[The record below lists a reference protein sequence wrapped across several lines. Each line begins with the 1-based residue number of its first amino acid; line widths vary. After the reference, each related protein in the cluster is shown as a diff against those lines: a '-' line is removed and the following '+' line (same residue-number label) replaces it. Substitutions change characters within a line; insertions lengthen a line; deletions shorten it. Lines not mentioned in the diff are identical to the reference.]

1 MIRRTACAAL
11 AAALVAGCTVG
22 PSYTRP
28 DVAVPEAFRAATP
41 APIAVLDAW
50 WRNLDDPELADLL
63 QRALRANPSV
73 AIAAQRVRQARAVEK
88 GAAALSYPTVGGR
101 ATTGRAKTSPV
112 TPATPITDT
121 YSASFD
127 ASWELDLWGGI
138 RRQQEAARAGTGA
151 SEAALADV
159 QLSLLAD
166 VAARYIDYRVAQY
179 TEGYTQRTIA
189 SREETRTIVR
199 RKIEAGLTTDD
210 DGTRADSQL
219 DAARATLA
227 AARQSKAAAELSL
240 ELLCGVQPGDLEAA
254 LSGPPRPLKPV
265 PLAAG
270 LPAELLQRRPDIR
283 RDERRAAQAVANVGV
298 AEANRYPSLG
308 LSGTLAATRVS
319 PLTPWFYPFAI
330 ATTLN
335 GVIFDAGAL
344 AAQVEAQDAVAAQA
358 ILEYAQTVRDAVS
371 EVEQKLSAVA
381 LRRQVVDAL
390 SDQAKSDRETL
401 AIATERYRRGLTT
414 FLDVADAE
422 RGVFAT
428 ELALQQ
434 TQAQVALDSIS
445 LYKAVGGGWTVEDAA
460 PILPLSRA
468 PE

>member
-1 MIRRTACAAL
+1 L
-11 AAALVAGCTVG
+11 ATLDTWWKNIDE
-22 PSYTRP
+22 P
-28 DVAVPEAFRAATP
+28 
-41 APIAVLDAW
+41 VLT
-50 WRNLDDPELADLL
+50 DLL
-63 QRALRANPSV
+63 QHALRANPT
-73 AIAAQRVRQARAVEK
+73 AQIALQRVRQARAVEK
-88 GAAALSYPTVGGR
+88 GASALSYPTLGGK
-101 ATTGRAKTSPV
+101 ATAGRAKTNPV
-112 TPATPITDT
+112 TPATPISDT
-121 YSASFD
+121 YSTGFD

-138 RRQQEAARAGTGA
+138 KRQQEAAQAGTQA
-151 SEAALADV
+151 SEADLADV
-159 QLSLLAD
+159 QLTLLAE
-166 VAARYIDYRVAQY
+166 VAAQYIDYRVAQY
-179 TEGYTQRTIA
+179 TESYTKQTIA
-189 SREETRTIVR
+189 SREETRSIVYQ
-199 RKIEAGLTTDD
+199 KIKAGLTTDD
-210 DGTRADSQL
+210 DGTRADSQF

-227 AARQSKAAAELSL
+227 QAQRNKAAAELSL
-240 ELLCGVQPGDLEAA
+240 ELLCGVQPGDLGGA
-254 LSGPPRPLKPV
+254 LGGPPRPLKPV

-308 LSGTLAATRVS
+308 LAGTLTATKIA

-344 AAQVEAQDAVAAQA
+344 AAQVEQQDAAAAQA
-358 ILEYAQTVRDAVS
+358 LLQYEQTVRSAVS

-381 LRRQVVDAL
+381 LGRQVADAL
-390 SDQAKSDRETL
+390 TEQAKADRETL

-434 TQAQVALDSIS
+434 SQGQVALDSIS
-445 LYKAVGGGWTVEDAA
+445 LYKAIGGSWTTAEDAT
-460 PILPLSRA
+460 PVLPLVLH
-468 PE
+468 PT